1 MSAEFESRVSTLEEK
16 ARAQGVLN
24 EHYSAKLDA
33 IAAGISRLET
43 LAAIAVA
50 KACPA
55 PGKCLVLEQGAV
67 KFAAETEALRAELSE
82 VKRYIAE
89 QRGGWKVLVMIA
101 GAAGTIGSFI
111 GWLFSNFHWP
121 SKGPTP

>member
-1 MSAEFESRVSTLEEK
+1 MTPDFEARVSTLEEK
-16 ARAQGVLN
+16 ARAQADLN
-24 EHYSAKLDA
+24 EHYSTKLDA
-33 IAAGISRLET
+33 IAAGIGRLET
-43 LAAIAVA
+43 MAAIAAA

-67 KFAAETEALRAELSE
+67 KFAAELESFRAELEE

-111 GWLFSNFHWP
+111 GWLFSNFHP
-121 SKGPTP
+121 KGPTP